1 MRAEGSLVGVFRTMH
16 LFLVIHIQQNRTMQG
31 LSRSFQILLMF
42 SYFFFVKQFVVGV
55 QHMILTFASHGQS
68 HTYICCDF
76 YCFFCSSTEVNI
88 VDCILLVFINQQH
101 TIRSANCLVFI
112 FFSRRLLDWRGRLL
126 FWPFLMIS
134 GKHVWTCLV
143 T

>member
-55 QHMILTFASHGQS
+55 QHMILTFAFYGQS

-76 YCFFCSSTEVNI
+76 YCFSCSSTEVNI
-88 VDCILLVFINQQH
+88 VDCILQFLLISSTLSGQQ
-101 TIRSANCLVFI
+101 IVWQLFC
-112 FFSRRLLDWRGRLL
+112 FFKKTLGLAGQIIILAFSDD
-126 FWPFLMIS
+126 FW
-134 GKHVWTCLV
+134 
-143 T
+143 